1 MSSFHPPSLRRAAE
15 HFVRKASDDTP
26 QRRDGRSEAARC
38 ERARAH
44 RAGLGAHDD
53 AAHRSGPRRAACHTS
68 PAPDP
73 PPSTEPA
80 PTTPPEPTEPIA
92 TEAVTTDPDVSAPP
106 ASDVPE
112 TTEGDVTQLTPD
124 LTNSIAIDKTN
135 TADGSPA
142 SDTGSAEPGE
152 TFTFHF
158 QLDCLNSTEG
168 CLNYT
173 FTDAFGPE
181 LTIDRSTLP
190 GSVPGFREVTFDDA
204 TDMLTVRYVAPLDNP
219 AGTGLPALGRD
230 TFDVTVALP
239 ADTALPDGYVIV
251 NEASVAAANVAAS
264 AADGSTVVVSL
275 PRVVEVST
283 DKAFNPGE
291 VTSTDPDAAP
301 VVSLTGTNQSSPSAA
316 VSEMV
321 FEDTTADT
329 WVYLDLTTATV
340 TAWPAEAET
349 AMLRVCL
356 SANAPCVDDG
366 DWTTVDTL
374 TNPATTF
381 DLSSIDP
388 TDVVGV
394 QVALDSTDGEPIP
407 NGATAGVDIA
417 TDLRDTERTSGA
429 IVSENT
435 ETVAIDNCITTTAT
449 DEGAD
454 PQSASAQSCAPL
466 QILPAETGG
475 PPIIALDADPTGSIS
490 VDKTNTADGSPP
502 SDTGTAEPGDSF
514 TFHFQVDCSSPI
526 EDCVDYTFTDTFPPE
541 VEVDESTPAGVDP
554 RLPRGHLRRSHQ
566 HADRPLHRQARQPGG
581 HRAAGRRWRH
591 VRRHRHA
598 ARRHPACPTASR
610 SSTRRPS
617 RRQRRRDRHRRDDRH
632 RVDPT
637 CCRGGDHQDGH
648 PGGDHL
654 DRPGRHAGDL
664 DQRHEQL
671 IVDGRG
677 QRDGVRGLHGRRR
690 GTTSTSRRST
700 ITAWPAEA
708 ERPRCGCVPHLGRVP
723 PGRWTDVPDDH
734 QPGHRIHD
742 PSGCRRERGRRAG
755 RLRVDRRQSRSRAGA
770 TAASTSTSTSARRCA
785 RPVPTSTT
793 NPNTVGDQQLRDDH
807 GDRSRRPDATPP
819 GPPCPTR
826 AGLRAVQI
834 LPPIVDIA
842 ISKEFFADDNGNY
855 QTDAGEHTVIGEGSG
870 VSMVINAMNKSAFP
884 IDQIVITEP
893 ASTPASSTS
902 STPPRSG

>member
-1 MSSFHPPSLRRAAE
+1 MTRLNVATVGRKLLVASVLALTVPASAHATTPPTDPAPAE
-15 HFVRKASDDTP
+15 PPVTQP
-26 QRRDGRSEAARC
+26 
-38 ERARAH
+38 
-44 RAGLGAHDD
+44 
-53 AAHRSGPRRAACHTS
+53 

-417 TDLRDTERTSGA
+417 TDLARHGA
-429 IVSENT
+429 
-435 ETVAIDNCITTTAT
+435 
-449 DEGAD
+449 
-454 PQSASAQSCAPL
+454 
-466 QILPAETGG
+466 
-475 PPIIALDADPTGSIS
+475 
-490 VDKTNTADGSPP
+490 
-502 SDTGTAEPGDSF
+502 
-514 TFHFQVDCSSPI
+514 
-526 EDCVDYTFTDTFPPE
+526 
-541 VEVDESTPAGVDP
+541 
-554 RLPRGHLRRSHQ
+554 HQ
-566 HADRPLHRQARQPGG
+566 RCDRQ
-581 HRAAGRRWRH
+581 
-591 VRRHRHA
+591 
-598 ARRHPACPTASR
+598 
-610 SSTRRPS
+610 
-617 RRQRRRDRHRRDDRH
+617 
-632 RVDPT
+632 
-637 CCRGGDHQDGH
+637 
-648 PGGDHL
+648 
-654 DRPGRHAGDL
+654 
-664 DQRHEQL
+664 
-671 IVDGRG
+671 
-677 QRDGVRGLHGRRR
+677 
-690 GTTSTSRRST
+690 
-700 ITAWPAEA
+700 
-708 ERPRCGCVPHLGRVP
+708 
-723 PGRWTDVPDDH
+723 
-734 QPGHRIHD
+734 
-742 PSGCRRERGRRAG
+742 
-755 RLRVDRRQSRSRAGA
+755 
-770 TAASTSTSTSARRCA
+770 
-785 RPVPTSTT
+785 
-793 NPNTVGDQQLRDDH
+793 
-807 GDRSRRPDATPP
+807 
-819 GPPCPTR
+819 
-826 AGLRAVQI
+826 
-834 LPPIVDIA
+834 
-842 ISKEFFADDNGNY
+842 
-855 QTDAGEHTVIGEGSG
+855 
-870 VSMVINAMNKSAFP
+870 
-884 IDQIVITEP
+884 
-893 ASTPASSTS
+893 
-902 STPPRSG
+902 